1 MARPVT
7 TYTAVERGIQK
18 VTRTYDD
25 GRVVV
30 SHRIKYADS
39 NGKIITRTIPGN
51 VSKARASLAEARD
64 EVNKGKHVVISKQDG
79 RTTFKAVAD
88 HWLEHSTHLKEST
101 LQSHRRVVNGQRLA
115 DLHDVR
121 MKDLTHE
128 RMQRFQATLVHYA
141 PATQRNV
148 MWLVK
153 AICEDAVHRGLL
165 KSNPCAKLKRPKQ
178 RKRRVSIPS
187 KSDVRALLDRL
198 SSPTPP
204 EGSMGWC
211 LPQTK
216 EEREAGVPAK
226 VDPRWRLV
234 VELAVF
240 PGLRAGE
247 LRGLKVQD
255 FNARARTITVCR
267 NFPTNG
273 VYEDSPKS
281 DAGVRD
287 VDDILPSL
295 CERIED
301 YIEAVGLRPRDYLLG
316 FKDKDGMSRPY
327 AHMNFYRRVFKP
339 ACEELGIPGRFH
351 DLRHFHA
358 SLCIAD
364 GMDLVRL
371 AHRLGHATPSFTLN
385 TYGHL
390 IDKEP
395 TGMGARLEAEWA
407 PQTNVRPLRVVGE
420 GARRKPEGGGRPPF

>member
-7 TYTAVERGIQK
+7 KYARVERGIQK

-30 SHRIKYADS
+30 SHRIKYADG
-39 NGKIITRTIPGN
+39 NGQIITRTIPGT
-51 VSKARASLAEARD
+51 VSKARAALAEARD

-88 HWLEHSTHLKEST
+88 HWLEHTTHLKAST
-101 LQSHRRVVNGQRLA
+101 LQSHRRVINGERLK

-121 MKDLTHE
+121 MKDLNHE
-128 RMQRFQATLVHYA
+128 RMQRFQASLVHLA
-141 PATQRNV
+141 PATQRNL
-148 MWLVK
+148 MWIVK
-153 AICEDAVHRGLL
+153 SVCEDAVDRGLL
-165 KSNPCAKLKRPKQ
+165 KSNPCAKLKRPKA
-178 RKRRVSIPS
+178 RKRRVSMPS
-187 KSDVRALLDRL
+187 KQEVRLLLDRL

-204 EGSMGWC
+204 EGTMGWC
-211 LPQTK
+211 VVQSK
-216 EEREAGVPAK
+216 EERGANVPPR
-226 VDPRWRLV
+226 VDPRWRLI
-234 VELAVF
+234 VEIAAF
-240 PGLRAGE
+240 TGLRAGE

-255 FNARARTITVCR
+255 FNCRARTITVSR

-273 VYEDSPKS
+273 VYEDTPKS
-281 DAGVRD
+281 DAGIRD
-287 VDDILPSL
+287 VDDIFPDL

-301 YIEAVGLRPRDYLLG
+301 YIERAGLRPRDYMLG
-316 FKDKDGMSRPY
+316 FKDKDGISRPY
-327 AHMNFYRRVFKP
+327 AHMMFYSRVFKP
-339 ACEELGIPGRFH
+339 AMKELGIGGRFH

-395 TGMGARLEAEWA
+395 TGMGARLQAEWSA
-407 PQTNVRPLRVVGE
+407 KPSNVRSLRV
-420 GARRKPEGGGRPPF
+420 AAGGRKKPF

>member
-7 TYTAVERGIQK
+7 KYEAVERGIQK

-30 SHRIKYADS
+30 SHRIKYADG
-39 NGKIITRTIPGN
+39 NGQIITRTIPGTA
-51 VSKARASLAEARD
+51 SKARAALAEARD

-88 HWLEHSTHLKEST
+88 HWLEHTTHLKAST
-101 LQSHRRVVNGQRLA
+101 LQSHRRVINGERLK

-121 MKDLTHE
+121 MKDLNHE
-128 RMQRFQATLVHYA
+128 RMQRFQASLVHLA
-141 PATQRNV
+141 PATQRNL
-148 MWLVK
+148 MWIVK
-153 AICEDAVHRGLL
+153 SVCEDAVDRGLL
-165 KSNPCAKLKRPKQ
+165 RSNPCAKLKRAKA

-187 KSDVRALLDRL
+187 TDDIMALLARL

-211 LPQTK
+211 VVQSK
-216 EEREAGVPAK
+216 RDREAGVPPR
-226 VDPRWRLV
+226 VDPRWRLI
-234 VELAVF
+234 VEIAVF
-240 PGLRAGE
+240 GGLRAGE
-247 LRGLKVQD
+247 LRGLTVQD
-255 FNARARTITVCR
+255 FNARSRTITVSR

-281 DAGVRD
+281 DAGIRD
-287 VDDILPSL
+287 VDDIPPGL
-295 CERIED
+295 CDRIED
-301 YIEAVGLRPRDYLLG
+301 YIDAASLRPRDYLLG
-316 FKDKDGMSRPY
+316 FKDDDGISRPY
-327 AHMNFYRRVFKP
+327 PHMMFYSRVFKP
-339 ACEELGIPGRFH
+339 ALRELGIGGRFH

-364 GMDLVRL
+364 GMDLVKV

-390 IDKEP
+390 IDREP
-395 TGMGARLEAEWA
+395 TGMGARLEAKLA
-407 PQTNVRPLRVVGE
+407 PHSNVRPLRPVAG
-420 GARRKPEGGGRPPF
+420 RKRAPF